1 MIGPGVGPSF
11 YSGVPLP
18 FPGAQFGADFTSGN
32 YQLNGAVYSAPTSLP
47 GWTFTRASTGY
58 AETAAGALTSF
69 ASGAPR
75 ITDKGL
81 LVEEARTNL
90 LLRSQEFDNAAWTKG
105 NCGITADAV
114 VAPDG
119 TLTADTVTVSTT
131 ASSTLTI
138 AGGSRPAVTGTT
150 CTASVYVKRGAT
162 VDATA
167 SFVLRDAT
175 AAADKITGTLT
186 WATMAMAGSGASI
199 TRLGSTDWYRVVLT
213 DAAWTSTNQAQL
225 YAGMAGDIY
234 TIGHAYAVWGAQL
247 EAGAF
252 PTSYI
257 PTTTASATRAADA
270 ASISGLSIP
279 APFTLVA
286 EYVKNGDGNITD
298 FPRVMSLEGA
308 TIEHSL
314 YQRDSTQ
321 SSRLF
326 VTSTVDLTI
335 GTGSLGAIS
344 KLAGRFETN
353 NVNGAFN
360 GTAGTADTT
369 ATVQTGVSAYFGTA
383 ASVNLMLGYIRRAF
397 IYPYAMTDAQLQ
409 AATA

>member
-1 MIGPGVGPSF
+1 MPSPGASAALRGRKD
-11 YSGVPLP
+11 Y
-18 FPGAQFGADFTSGN
+18 FPGASFGADFTRGRYKLGKRQARN
-32 YQLNGAVYSAPTSLP
+32 PASLP

-58 AETAAGALTSF
+58 AETAAGALVAF

-90 LLRSQEFDNAAWTKG
+90 CLQSQTFGDAAWTKG
-105 NCGITADAV
+105 NCAITADAV
-114 VAPDG
+114 LAPDG

-131 ASSTLTI
+131 ASASLTI
-138 AGGSRPAVTGTT
+138 AGGYRPAVTGTT

-162 VDATA
+162 IDATA

-175 AAADKITGTLT
+175 GAADKITGALT
-186 WATMAMAGSGASI
+186 WATMTMTGTGASI

-213 DAAWTSTNQAQL
+213 DSAWTSTNQAQL
-225 YAGMAGDIY
+225 YAGMAGSSY
-234 TIGHAYAVWGAQL
+234 TIGHAYAVWGAQI

-257 PTTTASATRAADA
+257 PTTTASATRAADVA
-270 ASISGLSIP
+270 TITGLSIP

-286 EYVKNGDGNITD
+286 EYVKNGEGTTTD
-298 FPRVMSLEGA
+298 FPRALSLEGA

-314 YQRDSTQ
+314 FQRDSTQ
-321 SSRLF
+321 AARVF
-326 VTSTVDLTI
+326 VTSTVELTI

-383 ASVNLMLGYIRRAF
+383 ASVNPMLGYIRRAF
-397 IYPYAMTDAQLQ
+397 IYPYAFTDAQLQ

>member
-1 MIGPGVGPSF
+1 MPGFGLGVGLPL
-11 YSGVPLP
+11 GGGGGLP
-18 FPGAQFGADFTSGN
+18 FGDASFGADFALGQ
-32 YQLNGAVYSAPTSLP
+32 YQLGGARYATAPTLP

-58 AETAAGALTSF
+58 AETAAGALVAF

-90 LLRSQEFDNAAWTKG
+90 LLQSQTFDNASWTSTG
-105 NCGITADAV
+105 ATISANAA

-119 TLTADTVTVSTT
+119 TTTADRITSAGSLAVLQSAVVASTSCTLTCYVKKGSGASQANRFGIRNSTTATDLVFVRIDLDTGAITYTVGASGGSSTAMGNGWWRVVVTVSTGIT
-131 ASSTLTI
+131 SGDSI
-138 AGGSRPAVTGTT
+138 IS
-150 CTASVYVKRGAT
+150 YVGFVGA
-162 VDATA
+162 AT
-167 SFVLRDAT
+167 SGQY
-175 AAADKITGTLT
+175 ADF
-186 WATMAMAGSGASI
+186 
-199 TRLGSTDWYRVVLT
+199 
-213 DAAWTSTNQAQL
+213 
-225 YAGMAGDIY
+225 
-234 TIGHAYAVWGAQL
+234 WGAQL

-257 PTTTASATRAADA
+257 PTTTASATRAADV

-286 EYVKNGDGNITD
+286 EYVKNGDGNAIS
-298 FPRVMSLEGA
+298 PRVMSLEGA

-314 YQRDSTQ
+314 YQRASTQ

-383 ASVNLMLGYIRRAF
+383 ASVNPMLGYIRRAF